1 MTQKKITYALNRIK
15 SAKENGFLFEALLKT
30 YHLNIDI
37 IKHIL
42 LNANK
47 DYSFKDKKIKLIVNE
62 FLEEISINPNLKSIL
77 NKKNLK
83 TVKPWLN
90 KMDDFFKLLK
100 LQSPSNTKSL
110 LIETEKIF
118 GILNISATKLFV
130 KNKN

>member
-1 MTQKKITYALNRIK
+1 MTEKKITYALNRIK
-15 SAKENGFLFEALLKT
+15 SSKEKGFLLEALLKT

-42 LNANK
+42 LSANK

-62 FLEEISINPNLKSIL
+62 FLEEISINPALKSIL

-83 TVKPWLN
+83 VVKPWLN
-90 KMDDFFKLLK
+90 KMDDYFKALK
-100 LQSPSNTKSL
+100 LQAPSNTKAL
-110 LIETEKIF
+110 LAETEKIF

-130 KNKN
+130 KNKS